1 MGEKWLYNAPIV
13 VFPLAIFP
21 GGKLT
26 MGEKWLYNT
35 GTQNNGDGPGSNMVI
50 VQLQQRDRVW
60 VRVHYEWHHTGDLL
74 DGPWCTFNGFLLYL
88 AD

>member
-26 MGEKWLYNT
+26 MGGKWLYNT
-35 GTQNNGDGPGSNMVI
+35 GVTRLMGSQPSFLVKS
-50 VQLQQRDRVW
+50 D
-60 VRVHYEWHHTGDLL
+60 TDL
-74 DGPWCTFNGFLLYL
+74 NKR
-88 AD
+88 